1 MPTVAEAAR
10 TAEPCRWPRIESVEE
25 NLRQARQAVNTARH
39 AAEDA
44 MGEATQN
51 IRRRPLRAVGAAA
64 MAGVFV
70 GALVG
75 FGVGWVARKRC

>member
-10 TAEPCRWPRIESVEE
+10 PAEWRRWPTIESVEE
-25 NLRQARQAVNTARH
+25 NLRQARQAVDTARH

-44 MGEATQN
+44 IGEATQD
-51 IRRRPLRAVGAAA
+51 IRRHPLRAVGAAA
-64 MAGVFV
+64 IAGLCA

-75 FGVGWVARKRC
+75 FGVGWVAQKRC